1 MGSGRSLRQRPT
13 IALRTNAT
21 LADCS
26 DLVGE
31 GHVPPKRASTA
42 TVPFIAEGFIVITT
56 VRASAPGR
64 QKLPLS
70 W

>member
-1 MGSGRSLRQRPT
+1 MGYGRSLRQRPT

-31 GHVPPKRASTA
+31 GHGPPKRASTA
-42 TVPFIAEGFIVITT
+42 FIAEGFIADTGSKHSPQ
-56 VRASAPGR
+56 RHRLSATM
-64 QKLPLS
+64 
-70 W
+70 